1 MKDHIKNVCFRK
13 TLLITLLLII
23 LKYTKYDYLE
33 KENGEKPKYTSDIS
47 PPSLLRTYFDV
58 YVNRKNKD
66 VKELKKLLKNVTI
79 SNDYLCTVKKVDINV
94 YNKICGNKVNKIILS
109 NERKYGE
116 NDLKKKCIS
125 TGSSSCKFGEEKKQ
139 EKLFTNYEKRNVYKN
154 SSLLEDFDENGNT
167 NKNFLFGLFD
177 IIAKIKKIIIDTSNK
192 IISMCLF
199 NTGNHEE
206 NVFYIKNNKGY
217 DELQN
222 SNLYNYYEN
231 SNINIY
237 SINKELYGY
246 NEEYANKY
254 LYSFID
260 ISSDNLNINFYQKG
274 VQGEDG
280 NIAPEIFKNKN
291 VHNLYK
297 DKKYDS
303 HSKIDD
309 GNKSDWGVSNNKTEK
324 YILETETNRN
334 INFKNG
340 QFLIVSDYFWKK
352 SEKWNESKITQ
363 SKKLHKKNDE
373 MIHRLIGRILADND
387 HEYENLSLNQDRD
400 RERDRERGR
409 ERDRERENERKEEIE
424 WKRQGD
430 KNQVKYSAAE
440 ERLLLIIREKNGDP
454 KSDNSDK
461 SGVTVLEFSR
471 LPPKKRRRACTI
483 LAENES
489 DNSGKDSSNDSK
501 ASDNKNNSSGES
513 SDKPKDHSTASP
525 VTGDVPE
532 CKINMPYTLIGGKEP
547 ESASSDDKSQDYNP
561 ASPTP
566 GDTPED
572 KINIPSILVEGKEPE
587 SASSDDKSQD
597 YSPASPTPGDT
608 PEDKINRPSRL
619 IAEKESD
626 DKNEDKNEDHNKDQ
640 DKEQDKETNSS
651 DKKNNES
658 KEYDPASQPAED
670 IPEGKINRPSRLIAE
685 KESENK
691 SENKN
696 SDNKN
701 NSSDKS
707 DNDPID
713 YSPASPAPA
722 DTPEGKI
729 NRPSRLFAE
738 QESENKSED
747 KDNDKNKE
755 QDKETN
761 SSDKKSNESKEYDPA
776 SPPTDDIPEGKINR
790 PSRLIAEKESE
801 NKSENKNSD
810 NKNNS
815 SDKSDNDPI
824 DYSPASPAPADTP
837 EGKINRPSRL
847 IAEKESENK
856 SEDKDNDKNKEHDKE
871 TNSSDKN
878 NGESKEY
885 DPASQPAE
893 DIPEGKIN
901 RPSRLIAEKESENK
915 SEDKDNDKNK
925 EQDKETNSSDK
936 KSNESKEYDPDSQ
949 PAEDIPEG
957 KINRPSRLIA
967 EKESE
972 NKSENKNSENKN
984 NSSDKNDEA
993 PIDYS
998 PASPAPADT
1007 PEGKI
1012 NRPSRL
1018 IAEKESE
1025 NKSENKS
1032 SDNKN
1037 NSSDKSDNDPLDYS
1051 PASPAPADA
1060 PEGKINRPSRLI
1072 AEKESENKSEDK
1084 DKDQDKETNS
1094 SDKKSNES
1102 KEYDPDSQPAEDI
1115 PEGKIN
1121 RPSRL
1126 IAEKESE
1133 NKSEDKDN
1141 DKNKEQDKE
1150 TNSSDK
1156 KSNESK
1162 EYDLDSQP
1170 AEDIPEGKINRP
1182 SRLIAEKESENKSED
1197 KDNDKNKEH
1206 DKETNSSDKNN
1217 GESKEYDPASQPAE
1231 DIPEGKINR
1240 PSRLIAEKES
1250 ENKSENKNSDNKNNS
1265 SDKNDEAPIDYSPAS
1280 PAPADTPEGKTNR
1293 PSRLIAEQELEN
1305 KENVKYVKQYKPY
1318 NPSNNNNDVSKYYS
1332 SASSPPSDAPEGKM
1346 NKPPRLFA
1354 EIESED
1360 KNEDHNKDQDKEQD
1374 KETNSSDKK
1383 NNESKEYDPASQ
1395 PAEDIPEG
1403 KINRPSRLIAEKESE
1418 NKSENKNSD
1427 NKNNSSDKS
1436 DNDPIDYSPA
1446 SPAPADTPEGK
1457 INRPSR
1463 LFAEQESEN
1472 KSEDKDNDKNKEHD
1486 KETNSSDKKSNES
1499 KEYDPDSQPAEDIPE
1514 GKINRPSRLIAEKEL
1529 EYKDN
1534 EQGKEQF
1541 SKKNEV
1547 NRNQNASHKSI
1558 VVENGQ
1564 KGNGD
1569 EEKKSMFENIKK
1581 KKEKYR
1587 KKYYVYDII
1596 ETIEALSSLS
1606 DEEYDMNYG
1615 AANRAKA
1622 TSILGKYL
1630 RQPSVSN
1637 KYLDINLFFDEKPYR
1652 YRKGNYYF
1660 INPFPY
1666 SIIKMKKN
1674 EGLAY
1679 SEKIEYDGVYCYSLS
1694 FNNNSS
1700 LTYAIE
1706 NSFRNVKPIEEIVP
1720 GTLTGFKSD
1729 DGYQKMLTPMFVEED
1744 MFLHCTFN
1752 NEPNEIENRIASFP
1766 VKIFLKKNLNKTKGC
1781 SFQINKHDSIY
1792 KEYAERESFLSK
1804 KIILN
1809 DENSSN
1815 ECDITATNEIIGFQ
1829 CGPPYKHYTNNSNTS
1844 YMDKIFFNHVNN
1856 EDIKSGEYFK
1866 VEPAHCF
1873 EEVNTNEHIENVA
1886 PGSFAF
1892 PNFEM
1897 INGGLKSHHTRYL
1910 KLNIRDPNTAIS
1922 CYCNYYNNGQIIYSG
1937 IMTINGKKNYNG
1949 QSDSIYSTQDINK
1962 ANDNAKQTGHKKN
1975 KINKMENYNDYKYFL
1990 NLLSYYNPYF
2000 MLYRKHPEDAVK
2012 KDFAYDSKHSNKNND
2027 EFFKKIKSKLANLK
2041 FSDND
2046 KYIHGM
2052 DDNLRY
2058 KYDNRHS
2065 SVYPI
2070 SDYDSESYFDSERLS
2085 DSYGD
2090 TFNDDYIS
2098 PNSNSYYGENTY
2110 NSDDLFSNY
2119 DDVNIEGEYG
2129 ELEPLQD
2136 NVTFQDNK
2144 SYEDKTQS
2152 IVVINKS
2159 KNVNVYIPKNIIK
2172 NKSKHIKDN
2181 EDIEDKKT
2189 KDALLKYL
2197 LLTYEETPDKNEK
2210 LNTKLKLFKEYFPSS
2225 KNNIFI
2231 EEKEND
2237 NTSNKIKNTSD
2248 IKEESIEP
2256 LNEKQSNNEIEVF
2269 ENDFTLDHS
2278 KSYNHDNAN
2287 SNNHEG
2293 GITDG
2298 QINESI
2304 PNMIM
2309 NKILRELFGHNEY
2322 DGNKEENPKKDQK
2335 THQTKINTIENEDE
2349 EDLTE
2354 KTDGLTDGENIF
2366 QKIK

>member
-566 GDTPED
+566 
-572 KINIPSILVEGKEPE
+572 
-587 SASSDDKSQD
+587 
-597 YSPASPTPGDT
+597 
-608 PEDKINRPSRL
+608 
-619 IAEKESD
+619 
-626 DKNEDKNEDHNKDQ
+626 
-640 DKEQDKETNSS
+640 
-651 DKKNNES
+651 
-658 KEYDPASQPAED
+658 
-670 IPEGKINRPSRLIAE
+670 
-685 KESENK
+685 
-691 SENKN
+691 
-696 SDNKN
+696 
-701 NSSDKS
+701 
-707 DNDPID
+707 
-713 YSPASPAPA
+713 
-722 DTPEGKI
+722 
-729 NRPSRLFAE
+729 
-738 QESENKSED
+738 
-747 KDNDKNKE
+747 
-755 QDKETN
+755 
-761 SSDKKSNESKEYDPA
+761 
-776 SPPTDDIPEGKINR
+776 
-790 PSRLIAEKESE
+790 
-801 NKSENKNSD
+801 
-810 NKNNS
+810 
-815 SDKSDNDPI
+815 
-824 DYSPASPAPADTP
+824 
-837 EGKINRPSRL
+837 
-847 IAEKESENK
+847 
-856 SEDKDNDKNKEHDKE
+856 
-871 TNSSDKN
+871 
-878 NGESKEY
+878 
-885 DPASQPAE
+885 
-893 DIPEGKIN
+893 
-901 RPSRLIAEKESENK
+901 
-915 SEDKDNDKNK
+915 
-925 EQDKETNSSDK
+925 DKETNSSDK

-1115 PEGKIN
+1115 PE
-1121 RPSRL
+1121 
-1126 IAEKESE
+1126 
-1133 NKSEDKDN
+1133 
-1141 DKNKEQDKE
+1141 
-1150 TNSSDK
+1150 
-1156 KSNESK
+1156 
-1162 EYDLDSQP
+1162 
-1170 AEDIPEGKINRP
+1170 
-1182 SRLIAEKESENKSED
+1182 
-1197 KDNDKNKEH
+1197 
-1206 DKETNSSDKNN
+1206 ETNSSDKNN

-1318 NPSNNNNDVSKYYS
+1318 NPSNNNNDVSKYY
-1332 SASSPPSDAPEGKM
+1332 K
-1346 NKPPRLFA
+1346 
-1354 EIESED
+1354 
-1360 KNEDHNKDQDKEQD
+1360 
-1374 KETNSSDKK
+1374 
-1383 NNESKEYDPASQ
+1383 
-1395 PAEDIPEG
+1395 
-1403 KINRPSRLIAEKESE
+1403 
-1418 NKSENKNSD
+1418 
-1427 NKNNSSDKS
+1427 
-1436 DNDPIDYSPA
+1436 
-1446 SPAPADTPEGK
+1446 
-1457 INRPSR
+1457 
-1463 LFAEQESEN
+1463 
-1472 KSEDKDNDKNKEHD
+1472 
-1486 KETNSSDKKSNES
+1486 TNSSDKKSNES

>member
-1 MKDHIKNVCFRK
+1 MKDHIKNACFRK

-33 KENGEKPKYTSDIS
+33 KENGEKPNCNSNIS

-58 YVNRKNKD
+58 YVNSKNKG

-94 YNKICGNKVNKIILS
+94 YNKICGNKVSKIILS

-116 NDLKKKCIS
+116 NDLKKKCIN
-125 TGSSSCKFGEEKKQ
+125 TGSSSRTFGEE
-139 EKLFTNYEKRNVYKN
+139 EKREALFTNYEKRNVYKN
-154 SSLLEDFDENGNT
+154 SSLLEDFDENRNT

-222 SNLYNYYEN
+222 SNFYNYYEN

-246 NEEYANKY
+246 NEEYASKY

-260 ISSDNLNINFYQKG
+260 ISSDNLNINFHQKG

-291 VHNLYK
+291 VHNLSK
-297 DKKYDS
+297 DKKYGS
-303 HSKIDD
+303 HRKIDD
-309 GNKSDWGVSNNKTEK
+309 GNKSNWGVSNDKTEK

-334 INFKNG
+334 TNFKNG
-340 QFLIVSDYFWKK
+340 QFLKVVSEYFWKK
-352 SEKWNESKITQ
+352 SEKWNESKINQ

-373 MIHRLIGRILADND
+373 MIHRLIGRILAEND
-387 HEYENLSLNQDRD
+387 HEYENLSLSPDRD
-400 RERDRERGR
+400 RERA
-409 ERDRERENERKEEIE
+409 RERENERKEEIE
-424 WKRQGD
+424 WERHRN
-430 KNQVKYSAAE
+430 KNHIKYSAAE
-440 ERLLLIIREKNGDP
+440 ERLLLIIRERNGDP

-489 DNSGKDSSNDSK
+489 ENSSKDSNNDSK
-501 ASDNKNNSSGES
+501 ASDNKSNSSDES
-513 SDKPKDHSTASP
+513 NDKSKDYSPASP
-525 VTGDVPE
+525 ATGDVAE
-532 CKINMPYTLIGGKEP
+532 CRINIPSILIEGKDP
-547 ESASSDDKSQDYNP
+547 ESASSDDKSN
-561 ASPTP
+561 SS
-566 GDTPED
+566 G
-572 KINIPSILVEGKEPE
+572 E
-587 SASSDDKSQD
+587 SNDKSKD
-597 YSPASPTPGDT
+597 YSPASPTPDDT
-608 PEDKINRPSRL
+608 PEDKINRPSRI
-619 IAEKESD
+619 IAEKESED
-626 DKNEDKNEDHNKDQ
+626 KSEDKDNDKN
-640 DKEQDKETNSS
+640 KEQDKEYNSS
-651 DKKNNES
+651 DKNNGES
-658 KEYDPASQPAED
+658 KEYDTASQPAQD

-707 DNDPID
+707 DNDPLDYSPASPAPADIPEGKINRPSRLIAEKESENKSDNKDKNNDKNKEQHKETNSSDKCDNDPLYYSPASPAPADIPEGKINRPSRLIAEKESEDKNEDKNEGQNKDQDKETNSSDKNNDESKEYDPDSQPAEDIPEGKINRPSRLIAEKESEDKNESQNKGQDKETNSSDKNNEAPID

-729 NRPSRLFAE
+729 NRPSRLIAE
-738 QESENKSED
+738 KESED
-747 KDNDKNKE
+747 KNESQNKG

-761 SSDKKSNESKEYDPA
+761 SSDK
-776 SPPTDDIPEGKINR
+776 
-790 PSRLIAEKESE
+790 
-801 NKSENKNSD
+801 
-810 NKNNS
+810 
-815 SDKSDNDPI
+815 SDNDPL

-856 SEDKDNDKNKEHDKE
+856 SEDRDKDKNKNQDKE

-901 RPSRLIAEKESENK
+901 RPSRIIAEKESEDKSNNK
-915 SEDKDNDKNK
+915 NEGQNKD
-925 EQDKETNSSDK
+925 QDKETNSSDK
-936 KSNESKEYDPDSQ
+936 INGESKEYDP
-949 PAEDIPEG
+949 
-957 KINRPSRLIA
+957 
-967 EKESE
+967 
-972 NKSENKNSENKN
+972 
-984 NSSDKNDEA
+984 
-993 PIDYS
+993 
-998 PASPAPADT
+998 ASPPAQD
-1007 PEGKI
+1007 I
-1012 NRPSRL
+1012 
-1018 IAEKESE
+1018 
-1025 NKSENKS
+1025 
-1032 SDNKN
+1032 
-1037 NSSDKSDNDPLDYS
+1037 
-1051 PASPAPADA
+1051 

-1084 DKDQDKETNS
+1084 DKDK
-1094 SDKKSNES
+1094 
-1102 KEYDPDSQPAEDI
+1102 
-1115 PEGKIN
+1115 
-1121 RPSRL
+1121 
-1126 IAEKESE
+1126 
-1133 NKSEDKDN
+1133 

-1150 TNSSDK
+1150 SNSSD
-1156 KSNESK
+1156 NNNDESK
-1162 EYDLDSQP
+1162 DD
-1170 AEDIPEGKINRP
+1170 
-1182 SRLIAEKESENKSED
+1182 
-1197 KDNDKNKEH
+1197 
-1206 DKETNSSDKNN
+1206 
-1217 GESKEYDPASQPAE
+1217 
-1231 DIPEGKINR
+1231 
-1240 PSRLIAEKES
+1240 
-1250 ENKSENKNSDNKNNS
+1250 
-1265 SDKNDEAPIDYSPAS
+1265 SPAS
-1280 PAPADTPEGKTNR
+1280 PPPSDTPNGEINR

-1318 NPSNNNNDVSKYYS
+1318 NPSSNNNDISKYYS
-1332 SASSPPSDAPEGKM
+1332 SVSSPQSDASEGKTSKPPRLFAEIESENKGDDKDKDKNREQHKESNSSDNNNDESKDDSPASPPPSDTPNGEINRPSRLIAEQEWENKENVKHVKQYKPYKTYNPSNNNNDISKYYSFVSSPQSDASEGKTS
-1346 NKPPRLFA
+1346 KPPRLFA

-1360 KNEDHNKDQDKEQD
+1360 KNEGQNNDQD
-1374 KETNSSDKK
+1374 KETNSSD
-1383 NNESKEYDPASQ
+1383 NNNDDSKYDSPAS
-1395 PAEDIPEG
+1395 PPPSDTPDG
-1403 KINRPSRLIAEKESE
+1403 KTNRPSRLIAEKESE
-1418 NKSENKNSD
+1418 NKSED
-1427 NKNNSSDKS
+1427 N
-1436 DNDPIDYSPA
+1436 
-1446 SPAPADTPEGK
+1446 
-1457 INRPSR
+1457 
-1463 LFAEQESEN
+1463 
-1472 KSEDKDNDKNKEHD
+1472 DNDKNKEQD
-1486 KETNSSDKKSNES
+1486 KESNSSDNNNDDS
-1499 KEYDPDSQPAEDIPE
+1499 KYDSPASPPPSDTPN
-1514 GKINRPSRLIAEKEL
+1514 GKINRPSRLIAENEL

-1541 SKKNEV
+1541 LKKNEV
-1547 NRNQNASHKSI
+1547 NKSQNASYKSI

-1564 KGNGD
+1564 KGNRD

-1587 KKYYVYDII
+1587 KKYYAYDII
-1596 ETIEALSSLS
+1596 ETMEALSSLS
-1606 DEEYDMNYG
+1606 DEEYYTNDG
-1615 AANRAKA
+1615 AASRAK
-1622 TSILGKYL
+1622 TSSILGKYL
-1630 RQPSVSN
+1630 RQPIASN

-1679 SEKIEYDGVYCYSLS
+1679 SEKIKYDGVYCYSLS

-1700 LTYAIE
+1700 LEYAIE
-1706 NSFRNVKPIEEIVP
+1706 SSFRNIKPIEEIVP

-1809 DENSSN
+1809 DENNSN

-1856 EDIKSGEYFK
+1856 EDIKAGEYFK

-1873 EEVNTNEHIENVA
+1873 EEVNTNEHIEDVA
-1886 PGSFAF
+1886 PDSFPF

-1910 KLNIRDPNTAIS
+1910 KLNIRDPNIAIS
-1922 CYCNYYNNGQIIYSG
+1922 CYCNYYNNGKIIYSG

-1949 QSDSIYSTQDINK
+1949 QSDSIYSAQDINK
-1962 ANDNAKQTGHKKN
+1962 ANDNAKQTGHKQN

-2000 MLYRKHPEDAVK
+2000 MLYRKQPEDIGK
-2012 KDFAYDSKHSNKNND
+2012 KDFAYDSKHRNKNND
-2027 EFFKKIKSKLANLK
+2027 EFLKKIKSKLANLK

-2070 SDYDSESYFDSERLS
+2070 SDYDSESHFDSERLS

-2119 DDVNIEGEYG
+2119 DDANIESEYE

-2136 NVTFQDNK
+2136 NVSFQDNK

-2159 KNVNVYIPKNIIK
+2159 KNVNVYIPKNKIK

-2225 KNNIFI
+2225 SKNNIFI

-2237 NTSNKIKNTSD
+2237 NTSNKIKNACD

-2256 LNEKQSNNEIEVF
+2256 LNEKQSNNEIEVS
-2269 ENDFTLDHS
+2269 ENDFTLDHN

-2309 NKILRELFGHNEY
+2309 NKILHDLFGHSED
-2322 DGNKEENPKKDQK
+2322 DGNKEGNPKKDKK
-2335 THQTKINTIENEDE
+2335 THQTKINTIENKDE
-2349 EDLTE
+2349 GKEDLTE
-2354 KTDGLTDGENIF
+2354 KTNELTEGENIF